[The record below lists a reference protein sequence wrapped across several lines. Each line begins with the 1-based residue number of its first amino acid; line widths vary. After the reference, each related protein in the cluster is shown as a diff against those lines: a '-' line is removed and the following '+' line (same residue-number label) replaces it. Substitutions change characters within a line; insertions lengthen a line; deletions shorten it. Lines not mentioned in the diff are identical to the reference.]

1 MVFSS
6 YEIAWYWQR
15 FRVRQCL
22 GQTEFSTGSLSASP
36 AGPEGSS
43 WPARTCNPTSEALVL
58 HQGLDP
64 DRHLW
69 RGILLLP
76 TEWLSSSTNNFKCL
90 SPSFSLSGGTST
102 QPRVSAASSVASLP
116 RGHGHSR
123 GCLKLRL
130 QQTKSTR
137 SIVPVEKLRTF

>member
-69 RGILLLP
+69 RGILKASC
-76 TEWLSSSTNNFKCL
+76 SSRQSGSAAQLTTSNIWAPL
-90 SPSFSLSGGTST
+90 SLSLEEPQLSHVYL
-102 QPRVSAASSVASLP
+102 QPHPLLRCPEVMATVEGVSNLDSSKQSQHAQLSL
-116 RGHGHSR
+116 
-123 GCLKLRL
+123 
-130 QQTKSTR
+130 
-137 SIVPVEKLRTF
+137 

>member
-6 YEIAWYWQR
+6 YEIAWYWRR

-69 RGILLLP
+69 RGILKASC
-76 TEWLSSSTNNFKCL
+76 SSRQSGSAAQLTTSNVWAPL
-90 SPSFSLSGGTST
+90 SLSLEEPQLSHVYL
-102 QPRVSAASSVASLP
+102 QPHPLLRCPEVMATVEGVSNLDSSKQSQHAQLSL
-116 RGHGHSR
+116 
-123 GCLKLRL
+123 
-130 QQTKSTR
+130 
-137 SIVPVEKLRTF
+137 

>member
-69 RGILLLP
+69 RGILKASC
-76 TEWLSSSTNNFKCL
+76 SSRQSGSAAQLTTSNVWAPL
-90 SPSFSLSGGTST
+90 SLSLEEPQLSHVYL
-102 QPRVSAASSVASLP
+102 QPHPLLRCPEVMATVEGVSNLDSSKQSQHAQLSL
-116 RGHGHSR
+116 
-123 GCLKLRL
+123 
-130 QQTKSTR
+130 
-137 SIVPVEKLRTF
+137 